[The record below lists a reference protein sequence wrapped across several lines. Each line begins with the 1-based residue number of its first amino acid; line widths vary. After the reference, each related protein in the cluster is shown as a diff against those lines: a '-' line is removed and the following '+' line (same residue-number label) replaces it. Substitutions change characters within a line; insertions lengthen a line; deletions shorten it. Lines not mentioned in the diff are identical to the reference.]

1 MFEGPRPPEELA
13 PPSVAAGGSSGRADQ
28 PRRKYSRSVMAGT
41 CGHVMSRSHVM
52 RLATRALWTPRTA
65 EQQPRI
71 TCNTRRFC
79 VVGPPGLEPGTY
91 GSKDSAPAA
100 TLASEADVSR
110 DFGAYI
116 RHQLL
121 SCTPFRVTFDVTPP
135 DDDASTTTPVGQI
148 RTRRCRRR
156 RGTSHTEPS
165 QPVPARRQAMKPVVG
180 RCDDGPV
187 SRNDEDEP
195 CAFYEGRPTHT
206 RRLMRRR
213 SRRSCTNPSTGCG

>member
-1 MFEGPRPPEELA
+1 
-13 PPSVAAGGSSGRADQ
+13 
-28 PRRKYSRSVMAGT
+28 
-41 CGHVMSRSHVM
+41 
-52 RLATRALWTPRTA
+52 
-65 EQQPRI
+65 
-71 TCNTRRFC
+71 
-79 VVGPPGLEPGTY
+79 VGPPGLEPGTY
-91 GSKDSAPAA
+91 GSKDSALAA
-100 TLASEADVSR
+100 TLASEAHVSR

-121 SCTPFRVTFDVTPP
+121 SCAPFRVTFDVTPP

-195 CAFYEGRPTHT
+195 CAFYEGRPTRT

-213 SRRSCTNPSTGCG
+213 SRGSCTNPSTGCG